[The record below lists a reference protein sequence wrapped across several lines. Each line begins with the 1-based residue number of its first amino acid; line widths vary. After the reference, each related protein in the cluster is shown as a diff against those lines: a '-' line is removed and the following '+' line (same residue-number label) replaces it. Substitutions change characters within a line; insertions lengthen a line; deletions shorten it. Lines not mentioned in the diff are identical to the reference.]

1 MRRSK
6 TTDQFLSKVGQFI
19 SAHHLLSND
28 GLKLVALSGGAD
40 SVSLLIALKE
50 LGYQTEA
57 IHCNFH
63 LRGEESDRDENFC
76 EQLCHKYSI
85 PFHRVHFDTRT
96 YADLH
101 HVSIEMAAREL
112 RYHYFENLRR
122 ALSAENICVA
132 HHAGDNVETVLLNL
146 LSGTGIH
153 GLTGI
158 KPRNGKIVRPLLS
171 VTREEILNFLKE
183 YDQDYVTD
191 STNLID
197 DVKRNKIR
205 LDLLPLMRQVNQGA
219 DKNISRCIEHLVEV
233 EKVYNQVIAQEISEC
248 TIQDHDPYVALSLD
262 LRRLASYPSPSSIL
276 FEALSDYGFVSKQI
290 KEITNSLES
299 RNKTWKSKTH
309 EALVDKGRLTLVPS
323 SAFGNVHLVIPEP
336 GKYVYHL
343 GNDNEQRISVST
355 LPYSPKDLIRDERL
369 CLLDAD
375 KVEFPLTLRNVEAG
389 DRMIPLGMEHSRL
402 VNDILAEKHQNLFQR
417 RRQLVVA
424 QKDGS
429 IVWIVNVRIAN
440 WCRLTDATHKQLSIK
455 IE

>member
-276 FEALSDYGFVSKQI
+276 FETLSDYGFVSKQI

-323 SAFGNVHLVIPEP
+323 SAFGNVHLVI
-336 GKYVYHL
+336 
-343 GNDNEQRISVST
+343 
-355 LPYSPKDLIRDERL
+355 LIRDERL

>member
-1 MRRSK
+1 MKQRVSEYIRK
-6 TTDQFLSKVGQFI
+6 RE
-19 SAHHLLSND
+19 LLKPE
-28 GLKLVALSGGAD
+28 GHYLVALSGGAD
-40 SVSLLIALKE
+40 SVCLLLLLKQ
-50 LGYQTEA
+50 LGYSVEA
-57 IHCNFH
+57 IHCNFL
-63 LRGEESDRDENFC
+63 LRGEESFRDENFC
-76 EQLCHKYSI
+76 RTLCQKLSVE
-85 PFHRVHFDTRT
+85 FHLVHFDTRQ
-96 YADLH
+96 YAALH
-101 HVSIEMAAREL
+101 HQSIEMAARNL
-112 RYHYFENLRR
+112 RYSYFERLRR
-122 ALSAENICVA
+122 DLEAAGICVA
-132 HHAGDNVETVLLNL
+132 HHRDDNVETVLLNL

-219 DKNISRCIEHLVEV
+219 DKNISRCIEHLTEV

-262 LRRLASYPSPSSIL
+262 LRKLASYTSPSSIL

-309 EALVDKGRLTLVPS
+309 EALVDNGRLTLVPS

-343 GNDNEQRISVST
+343 GKDNEQRISVST